1 MNRDRVSLTE
11 GSIWKNML
19 LFTLPIFLGN
29 VFQQLYNTVDAWV
42 VGRYLGTAS
51 LAAVTSTGSLIFML
65 IGFFGGT
72 ATGAGVVISRHYG
85 AKDHAS
91 LKKAVHTNLAFAITA
106 GLLMT
111 AIGIIFAPG
120 ILRIMDTPEEVLEQS
135 VSYIRLYFAGSV
147 FIVLYNI
154 SMGILR
160 AVGDSKSPL
169 VYLGISSAINVALD
183 LLFVGV
189 FKWGVWSAAVA
200 TTISQGVS
208 TVLCLLR
215 LIRRDTVY
223 KVSIKDIRFDKDT
236 LLDIIRLGLPSGV
249 QNCMIAFA
257 NVVVQSNINHFGPDA
272 MAGSGS
278 YAKVE
283 GFAFLPITCFS
294 MALSTFV
301 GQNLGAKQYDR
312 VKQGVRFGIVCSV
325 LIAETI
331 GVLIFFFGGQFVS
344 FFDDNPDVMA
354 FGARQSRVEALTYF
368 LLAFSHCIAGV
379 MRGAG
384 KAIVPMITMFA
395 SWCALRVT
403 YITLMIRQF
412 DRIEVVYT
420 AYPLTWFVSSVIFL
434 IYFMKADWIHGL
446 DHMHHRSAK
455 EISPPVSE

>member
-1 MNRDRVSLTE
+1 MNRERVSLTE
-11 GSIWKNML
+11 GTIWKNLL

-29 VFQQLYNTVDAWV
+29 VFQQLYNTVDAWI
-42 VGRYLGTAS
+42 VGRYLGTTS

-85 AKDHAS
+85 ARDHYS
-91 LKKAVHTNLAFAITA
+91 LKKAVHTNLAFAIAA

-111 AIGIIFAPG
+111 AIGVIFAPG
-120 ILRIMDTPEEVLEQS
+120 ILRLMGTPEEVLEQS
-135 VSYIRLYFAGSV
+135 TSYIRYYFAGSV

-169 VYLGISSAINVALD
+169 VYLGISSAVNVVLD
-183 LLFVGV
+183 FLFVGV
-189 FKWGVWSAAVA
+189 FEWGVWSAALA
-200 TTISQGVS
+200 TTISQAVS
-208 TVLCLLR
+208 TILCLTR

-223 KVSIKDIRFDKDT
+223 KVSIKDIRFDWDT

-257 NVVVQSNINHFGPDA
+257 NVVVQSNINHFGAEA

-301 GQNLGAKQYDR
+301 GQNLGAKKYDR
-312 VKQGVRFGIVCSV
+312 VKQGVKFGIICSM
-325 LIAETI
+325 LIAEI
-331 GVLIFFFGGQFVS
+331 VGVLIFFFGGEFVS
-344 FFDDNPDVMA
+344 FFDDNPNVMA
-354 FGARQSRVEALTYF
+354 FGARQSKVEALTYF
-368 LLAFSHCIAGV
+368 LLAFSHCVAGI

-384 KAIVPMITMFA
+384 KAIVPMLTMFA

-403 YITLMIRQF
+403 YITIMVKQF

-434 IYFMKADWIHGL
+434 IYFLKADWIHGL
-446 DHMHHRSAK
+446 DHMQGRSARH
-455 EISPPVSE
+455 IPPPDTE

>member
-1 MNRDRVSLTE
+1 MSRERVSLTE
-11 GSIWKNML
+11 GTIWKNLL
-19 LFTLPIFLGN
+19 LFTMPIFLGN

-42 VGRYLGTAS
+42 VGQYLGTTS

-85 AKDHAS
+85 ARDYHS

-111 AIGIIFAPG
+111 AIGVIFAPG
-120 ILRIMDTPEEVLEQS
+120 ILRLMGTPEEVLEQS
-135 VSYIRLYFAGSV
+135 TSYIRYYFAGSV

-169 VYLGISSAINVALD
+169 VYLGISSAINIALD
-183 LLFVGV
+183 FLFVGV
-189 FKWGVWSAAVA
+189 LEWGVWSAALA

-208 TVLCLLR
+208 TILCLVR
-215 LIRRDTVY
+215 LIHRDTVY
-223 KVSIKDIRFDKDT
+223 RVSLKDIRFDLDT

-257 NVVVQSNINHFGPDA
+257 NVVVQSNINHFGPEA

-301 GQNLGAKQYDR
+301 GQNLGAKRYDR
-312 VKQGVRFGIVCSV
+312 VKQGVKFGIICSM
-325 LIAETI
+325 LIAEII
-331 GVLIFFFGGQFVS
+331 GVLIFFFGGEFVS
-344 FFDDNPDVMA
+344 IFDDNPTVME

-403 YITLMIRQF
+403 YITLMVRQF
-412 DRIEVVYT
+412 DQIEVVYT

-434 IYFMKADWIHGL
+434 IYFLKADWIHGL
-446 DHMHHRSAK
+446 DHMQGRTDRH
-455 EISPPVSE
+455 ISPPDAE